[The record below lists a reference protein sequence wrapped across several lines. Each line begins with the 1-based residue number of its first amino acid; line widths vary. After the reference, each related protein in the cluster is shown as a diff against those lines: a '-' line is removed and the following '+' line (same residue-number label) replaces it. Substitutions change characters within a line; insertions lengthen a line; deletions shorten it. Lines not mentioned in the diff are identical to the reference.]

1 MCTANSFDGPKSSDR
16 VSTASPATS
25 RSWSR
30 NSPAS
35 FEKPGKCNVL
45 ESSWPRKARASPALA
60 SQPEFR
66 NTPHCLGS
74 RPCAFSHR
82 FRSSMV
88 TRASAS
94 LRALS
99 RRSITTDDFEER
111 FRKPEE
117 EYERLRK
124 ELADL
129 ARKRK
134 P

>member
-1 MCTANSFDGPKSSDR
+1 
-16 VSTASPATS
+16 
-25 RSWSR
+25 
-30 NSPAS
+30 
-35 FEKPGKCNVL
+35 
-45 ESSWPRKARASPALA
+45 
-60 SQPEFR
+60 
-66 NTPHCLGS
+66 
-74 RPCAFSHR
+74 
-82 FRSSMV
+82 MV